1 MNVDVVW
8 AVIAIAALAG
18 SMFYFVLAALE
29 RALTFWH
36 PSYRT

>member
-8 AVIAIAALAG
+8 AAITLAALAG
-18 SMFYFVLAALE
+18 SLFYGAVALAE

-36 PSYRT
+36 PSYRS